1 MQGWIQGRSTSFS
14 EELLQF
20 RVPLEGAKAKVV
32 GMATTPDNAVHV
44 LTAHPANLYT
54 FRGPTFDGPVQVT
67 AMDFLPALQSGIT
80 TVPGTGEL
88 LIHSLPAGVIYKVC
102 THPLQGGRCIVPH
115 PMSHRR
121 VGVMAGRSGDDGH
134 EAHRAA

>member
-1 MQGWIQGRSTSFS
+1 MPRVVVSPSNALSAPPPRRTS
-14 EELLQF
+14 QF
-20 RVPLEGAKAKVV
+20 KVPLDGAKAKVV

-102 THPLQGGRCIVPH
+102 PH
-115 PMSHRR
+115 NQPTWVSTLRARLILGCAELRWIRLPWTR
-121 VGVMAGRSGDDGH
+121 V
-134 EAHRAA
+134 